1 MIGGNKRMTC
11 VVNKELGVKLESS
24 EIDALWSRLTAIQ
37 EINGNPMRVAIQK
50 FGDATAFSVKNIP
63 GPSFNTIKGLTDNDG
78 KYVEDIIHFYN
89 QKGIPVRFELTPAH
103 VSSDLLTYLNKLGFY
118 QLDFHTSLYKVTDSM
133 FSEEIVEPEIS
144 IRELE
149 RDEFDTFAEIYTKGF
164 QMPSFLRSGVAQ
176 NNKILYNNQ
185 NWTFYLA
192 SIDNVP
198 AGIGVLFIKDRIAT
212 LAAAATVPSLRKKGI
227 QSALIKKR
235 IYQASLEE
243 CDLIVGQAK
252 FGSTSQTNM
261 EKAGMKIGYTKAI
274 WVKK

>member
-1 MIGGNKRMTC
+1 M
-11 VVNKELGVKLESS
+11 L
-24 EIDALWSRLTAIQ
+24 
-37 EINGNPMRVAIQK
+37 
-50 FGDATAFSVKNIP
+50 
-63 GPSFNTIKGLTDNDG
+63 
-78 KYVEDIIHFYN
+78 
-89 QKGIPVRFELTPAH
+89 
-103 VSSDLLTYLNKLGFY
+103 
-118 QLDFHTSLYKVTDSM
+118 
-133 FSEEIVEPEIS
+133 SEEKAEPQMS

-164 QMPSFLRSGVAQ
+164 RMPSFFKSDIAQ

-198 AGIGVLFIKDRIAT
+198 AGIGCYIKDSIAT

-227 QSALIKKR
+227 QSALIRKR

-243 CDLIVGQAK
+243 CNLFVGQAK
-252 FGSTSQTNM
+252 FGSTSHTNM